1 MLLLWSLQFC
11 YKKNLNSLKL
21 KYKHVIS
28 NHKNSLLPCDK
39 THCSRKKFES
49 QNIRSL
55 LWRSCQFWPIWIQL
69 FLSMDFRI
77 MYIDI
82 IELQAEFPQVN
93 TNFKLKSSKLIK
105 KVDTRGLWIGAVVNN
120 KIQSN
125 EICIM

>member
-1 MLLLWSLQFC
+1 
-11 YKKNLNSLKL
+11 
-21 KYKHVIS
+21 
-28 NHKNSLLPCDK
+28 
-39 THCSRKKFES
+39 
-49 QNIRSL
+49 
-55 LWRSCQFWPIWIQL
+55 
-69 FLSMDFRI
+69 MDFRI

-93 TNFKLKSSKLIK
+93 THFKLKSSKLIQ

>member
-1 MLLLWSLQFC
+1 
-11 YKKNLNSLKL
+11 
-21 KYKHVIS
+21 
-28 NHKNSLLPCDK
+28 
-39 THCSRKKFES
+39 
-49 QNIRSL
+49 
-55 LWRSCQFWPIWIQL
+55 
-69 FLSMDFRI
+69 

-105 KVDTRGLWIGAVVNN
+105 KVDTRELWIGAVVNN